1 MPHVQDWKGPK
12 TPSSISYHH
21 DRAQHKPGMSLAVAQ
36 VGLGRHLEAKLL
48 QRGGHVLHV
57 IAGVAQWLLPSIV
70 GVADQ
75 QCHTPDGGG
84 GLGMGWCVGQQ
95 CAQGYPQP
103 PAEAWVDCQRT
114 GRCAPDGLLRVGWAL
129 GKV

>member
-1 MPHVQDWKGPK
+1 M
-12 TPSSISYHH
+12 
-21 DRAQHKPGMSLAVAQ
+21 RNR
-36 VGLGRHLEAKLL
+36 VGR
-48 QRGGHVLHV
+48 VDF
-57 IAGVAQWLLPSIV
+57 
-70 GVADQ
+70 DQ
-75 QCHTPDGGG
+75 FITMMRVDEDVSVKAYEFVRFYASM
-84 GLGMGWCVGQQ
+84 GMGWCVGQQ